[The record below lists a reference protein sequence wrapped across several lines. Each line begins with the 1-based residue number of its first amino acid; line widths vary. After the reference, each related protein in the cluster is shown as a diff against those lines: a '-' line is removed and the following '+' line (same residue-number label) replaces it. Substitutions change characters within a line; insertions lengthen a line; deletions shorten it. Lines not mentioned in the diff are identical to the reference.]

1 MACQYAV
8 MAAVTID
15 HFVPRRASAEDL
27 AVWSAIFSAGRGE
40 SSGGVVDAA
49 TLAAQLVAEE
59 QLLADE
65 QAGVRRWSARRPL
78 GGPIV
83 GVAELR
89 PSDARTGFLRLF
101 VAPEARRQGIG
112 SGLVRL
118 VLRGAAT
125 VGIERVQSTVLAGPP
140 GEPFARSC
148 PGLRVVLRLEIQE
161 QSLTDA
167 TVLRR
172 CREMAV
178 RPRPGYRLVHWEGA
192 APEPLV
198 ASFGLVMGHVLDA
211 PGAMFQMA
219 ARRWDPP
226 KVREWEAKMTA
237 AGSHLLVCA
246 AVDLATESVV
256 AATAVT
262 VPAAGGP
269 VADQHDTAVLPGH
282 RRRGLARWLKA
293 DQAVRL
299 HENFPE
305 AAKIVVTLNQQNH
318 PMLSVN
324 RALGYHPVRE
334 RLLVEVAVNQA
345 AVAR

>member
-1 MACQYAV
+1 

-27 AVWSAIFSAGRGE
+27 AVWSAIFSAGQSE
-40 SSGGVVDAA
+40 SSGGVVHAA
-49 TLAAQLVAEE
+49 TLSE
-59 QLLADE
+59 QLLAEED
-65 QAGVRRWSARRPL
+65 AVRRWSARRPL
-78 GGPIV
+78 GGQIV

-89 PSDARTGFLRLF
+89 PAAAGTGFLRLF

-112 SGLVRL
+112 SDLARL
-118 VLRGAAT
+118 VLRGAAAA
-125 VGIERVQSTVLAGPP
+125 GIDRVQSTVLAGPP
-140 GEPFARSC
+140 GESFARSL

-161 QSLTDA
+161 QNLED
-167 TVLRR
+167 TVLLRR
-172 CREMAV
+172 CREMTA
-178 RPRPGYRLVHWEGA
+178 RHRPGYRIAHWDGP

-219 ARRWDPP
+219 ARRWDPA
-226 KVREWEAKMTA
+226 KVRDWETKMTA
-237 AGSHLLVCA
+237 AGTHLLVDA

-256 AATAVT
+256 AATVVT
-262 VPAAGGP
+262 VPATGGP
-269 VADQHDTAVLPGH
+269 VADQHETAVLPAH
-282 RRRGLARWLKA
+282 RQRGLARWLKA

-299 HENFPE
+299 HETFPE
-305 AAKIVVTLNQQNH
+305 VAKIVVTLNQQNH
-318 PMLSVN
+318 PMISVN

-334 RLLVEVAVNQA
+334 RLLVEVAVSQV

>member
-1 MACQYAV
+1 

-27 AVWSAIFSAGRGE
+27 AVWSAIFGAGRAE
-40 SSGGVVDAA
+40 SSGGGGDAA
-49 TLAAQLVAEE
+49 TVAA

-65 QAGVRRWSARRPL
+65 DTDVRRWSARRPL

-89 PSDARTGFLRLF
+89 PLDTKVSLLQLF
-101 VAPEARRQGIG
+101 VASEARRQGIG
-112 SGLVRL
+112 SDLARL
-118 VLRGAAT
+118 VLRGATAA
-125 VGIERVQSTVLAGPP
+125 GIERVRSTVLAGLP
-140 GEPFARSC
+140 GESFARSL

-161 QSLTDA
+161 QSLTDTA
-167 TVLRR
+167 VLRR
-172 CREMAV
+172 CREMSA
-178 RPRPGYRLVHWEGA
+178 RPRPGYRLAHWDGA

-198 ASFGLVMGHVLDA
+198 ASFGLVLGHVLDA

-219 ARRWDPP
+219 ARRWDPE
-226 KVREWEAKMTA
+226 KVRAWEAKMTA
-237 AGSHLLVCA
+237 DGSHLLVCA

-256 AATAVT
+256 AATVVT
-262 VPAAGGP
+262 VPVAGGP
-269 VADQHDTAVLPGH
+269 DADQHDTAVLPGH
-282 RRRGLARWLKA
+282 RERGLARWLKA

-299 HENFPE
+299 HETFPE
-305 AAKIVVTLNQQNH
+305 AVKVVVTLNQQNH

>member
-1 MACQYAV
+1 

-27 AVWSAIFSAGRGE
+27 AVWSAIFSSGWGE
-40 SSGGVVDAA
+40 SSGGAVDAA
-49 TLAAQLVAEE
+49 TLAAQL
-59 QLLADE
+59 LADE
-65 QAGVRRWSARRPL
+65 DAGVRRWSARRPL

-89 PSDARTGFLRLF
+89 PADARSGFLRLF

-112 SGLVRL
+112 TDLVRL
-118 VLRGAAT
+118 VTRGAAT
-125 VGIERVQSTVLAGPP
+125 AGIERVQSTVLAGPP

-167 TVLRR
+167 AVVRR
-172 CREMAV
+172 CREISA
-178 RPRPGYRLVHWEGA
+178 RPRPGYRLVHWDGA
-192 APEPLV
+192 APEALV
-198 ASFGLVMGHVLDA
+198 SSLGLVMGHVLDA
-211 PGAMFQMA
+211 PGAMFQTA
-219 ARRWDPP
+219 ARRWDPAR
-226 KVREWEAKMTA
+226 VRAWEAKMTA
-237 AGSHLLVCA
+237 DGSHLMVCA

-256 AATAVT
+256 AATVVT

-269 VADQHDTAVLPGH
+269 VADQHDTAVLPAH
-282 RRRGLARWLKA
+282 RQRGLARWLKA

-299 HENFPE
+299 HATFPE

-318 PMLSVN
+318 PMISVN

-334 RLLVEVAVNQA
+334 RLLVEAAMAQA